1 VGDDD
6 GIDVDDVVVD
16 WEIEADDELVDG
28 NPDDRDETFDVGA
41 EEDKTVRDEV
51 EEEVKDEG
59 EGEGEDDDVAALIC
73 KLYILS
79 LDDPP
84 QYSSEFP

>member
-1 VGDDD
+1 M
-6 GIDVDDVVVD
+6 
-16 WEIEADDELVDG
+16 
-28 NPDDRDETFDVGA
+28 GA
-41 EEDKTVRDEV
+41 KEDKTVRDEV
-51 EEEVKDEG
+51 EEEGEGEGKTVRNEVEEEG
-59 EGEGEDDDVAALIC
+59 EGEGEDDVAALIC

>member
-1 VGDDD
+1 MD
-6 GIDVDDVVVD
+6 G
-16 WEIEADDELVDG
+16 EIEADGDDAAAEGKTVGDVDAAAEGKAVDDEL
-28 NPDDRDETFDVGA
+28 
-41 EEDKTVRDEV
+41 
-51 EEEVKDEG
+51 EEEVGD
-59 EGEGEDDDVAALIC
+59 EGEDDDVAALTC

>member
-1 VGDDD
+1 MGDDD
-6 GIDVDDVVVD
+6 GIDVDDDVVD
-16 WEIEADDELVDG
+16 WEIEADDELVD
-28 NPDDRDETFDVGA
+28 DRDETVVGA

-51 EEEVKDEG
+51 EEEVKD
-59 EGEGEDDDVAALIC
+59 EGEDDDVAALIC

>member
-1 VGDDD
+1 MGDDD
-6 GIDVDDVVVD
+6 GIDVDDDVVD
-16 WEIEADDELVDG
+16 WEIEADDELVD
-28 NPDDRDETFDVGA
+28 DRDETVVGA

-51 EEEVKDEG
+51 EEEVKDEGEGEG

>member
-1 VGDDD
+1 M
-6 GIDVDDVVVD
+6 
-16 WEIEADDELVDG
+16 
-28 NPDDRDETFDVGA
+28 GA

-51 EEEVKDEG
+51 EEEVKD
-59 EGEGEDDDVAALIC
+59 EGEDDDVAALIC